1 MGTAAE
7 LSKEVAM
14 PRPDA
19 SSVVTTYV
27 KAWTSGDFDTAR
39 STLRDDVAFVGP
51 LGTADGIDDCIRGL
65 QGLKQIVEASEQR
78 KVIADG
84 DDVCLIYDLLT
95 TSAGT
100 IPTAGWFQVR
110 DGKIA
115 TITAFFDARPL
126 DPAR

>member
-1 MGTAAE
+1 MSG
-7 LSKEVAM
+7 S
-14 PRPDA
+14 DA

-27 KAWTSGDFDTAR
+27 KAWTSGDFDTTR

-51 LGTADGIDDCIRGL
+51 LGTANGIDECMRGL
-65 QGLKQIVEASEQR
+65 QGLKQIVESSEQR

-84 DDVCLIYDLLT
+84 DDVCLIYDLVT
-95 TSAGT
+95 TAAGT

-115 TITAFFDARPL
+115 TIRVFFDPRPL
-126 DPAR
+126 DRAG

>member
-1 MGTAAE
+1 
-7 LSKEVAM
+7 M
-14 PRPDA
+14 PAPDA

-39 STLRDDVAFVGP
+39 STLHDDVTFVGP
-51 LGTADGIDDCIRGL
+51 LGTADGIDECMRGL
-65 QGLKQIVEASEQR
+65 QGLKQIVESSRQR

-84 DDVCLIYDLLT
+84 DDVCLIYDLVT
-95 TSAGT
+95 VPAGT
-100 IPTAGWFQVR
+100 VPTAGWFRLR

-115 TITAFFDARPL
+115 AIQVFFDARPL

>member
-1 MGTAAE
+1 
-7 LSKEVAM
+7 M
-14 PRPDA
+14 PRSDA
-19 SSVVTTYV
+19 SPVVTTYV

-51 LGTADGIDDCIRGL
+51 LGTADGIDECMRGL

-78 KVIADG
+78 KVIAG
-84 DDVCLIYDLLT
+84 DDVCLIYDLET

-100 IPTAGWFQVR
+100 IPTAGWFQVS
-110 DGKIA
+110 DGKI
-115 TITAFFDARPL
+115 AFFDARPL

>member
-1 MGTAAE
+1 
-7 LSKEVAM
+7 M
-14 PRPDA
+14 PRSDA

-27 KAWTSGDFDTAR
+27 KAWTSGDFDTTR
-39 STLRDDVAFVGP
+39 STLRDDVAFAGP
-51 LGTADGIDDCIRGL
+51 LGTADGIDECMRGL
-65 QGLKQIVEASEQR
+65 QGLKQIVKASEQH

-84 DDVCLIYDLLT
+84 DDVCLIYDLVT

-110 DGKIA
+110 DGKVA